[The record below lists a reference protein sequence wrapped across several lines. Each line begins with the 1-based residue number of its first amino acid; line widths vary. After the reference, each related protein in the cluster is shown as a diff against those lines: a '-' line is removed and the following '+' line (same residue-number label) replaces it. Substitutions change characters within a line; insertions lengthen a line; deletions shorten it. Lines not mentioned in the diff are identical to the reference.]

1 MNNENV
7 QDTRYRTPKED
18 TTQKAYEEVSRH
30 TEIQGRHDNRH
41 DNLGHLHWDA
51 VSHLPQAGIGVI
63 VEGKNPKE
71 VCEPCQLAAG
81 LH

>member
-18 TTQKAYEEVSRH
+18 ATQKAYEEVSRH

-41 DNLGHLHWDA
+41 DNLASESGTSTLGRSIPSTSGWYWGD
-51 VSHLPQAGIGVI
+51 SRR
-63 VEGKNPKE
+63 KE
-71 VCEPCQLAAG
+71 P
-81 LH
+81 